1 MEFELKS
8 INIELSDKN
17 ERYYVVNIIA
27 KETFGKETFN
37 ADFNLIYDREQK
49 AIFDFIRKPNIS
61 FFGLRSN
68 SSVEYL
74 SNNDEYFIS
83 LININNGSRYT
94 TDFKKFYEMHKRT
107 VDEKFNELINKEQF
121 NE

>member
-8 INIELSDKN
+8 VNAELSDKN
-17 ERYYVVNIIA
+17 ERYYVVNITA
-27 KETFGKETFN
+27 KETIGKEKFDK
-37 ADFNLIYDREQK
+37 DFNIIYDKEQK
-49 AIFDFIRKPNIS
+49 AIFDFVRKPNMS

-68 SSVEYL
+68 NSIEYL

-83 LININNGSRYT
+83 LININNGSRYA

-107 VDEKFNELINKEQF
+107 VDEKFNKLINKE
-121 NE
+121 